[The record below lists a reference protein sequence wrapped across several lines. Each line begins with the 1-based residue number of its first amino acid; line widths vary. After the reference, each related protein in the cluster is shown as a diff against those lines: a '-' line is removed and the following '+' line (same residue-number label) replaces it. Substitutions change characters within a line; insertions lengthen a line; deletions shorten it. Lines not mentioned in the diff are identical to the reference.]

1 MGPMMGESAMKL
13 QQIMQQWPNVREY
26 LAEMPV
32 ELAEKFIFVHYAK
45 GAFIQF
51 KDSEVKRFGIVLE
64 GSHRV
69 INIFE
74 NGLVYMIERNNAIS
88 FIGEVALLCQY
99 PITSVSIQTLTPC
112 TVMYIDKRYFE
123 PWIVKDPHFLRLLAR
138 DVARK
143 LYRKSSEAGERLF
156 YSARYIV
163 LKYLVESYVPPVTRI
178 DKTRKTICEE
188 VGMSEKSFN
197 RILSQFRDEGYLPL
211 DRGKI
216 VITTQEHH
224 LGAKNLDRYIQ
235 ENKNGFVS

>member
-1 MGPMMGESAMKL
+1 MKGGWAMEL
-13 QQIMQQWPNVREY
+13 QQIMQQWPDVREY
-26 LAEMPV
+26 LSEMPE
-32 ELAEKFIFVHYAK
+32 ELAGKFVFVHYEK

-51 KDSEVKRFGIVLE
+51 KGSEVKRFGVVLE

-74 NGLVYMIERNNAIS
+74 NGLVYMIERNDAIS

-99 PITSVSIQTLTPC
+99 PTTSVSIQTLTPC
-112 TVMYIDKRYFE
+112 TVMYIDKKYFE
-123 PWIVKDPHFLRLLAR
+123 PWVAADPHFLRLLAR

-143 LYRKSSEAGERLF
+143 LYRKSAKAGERLF

-163 LKYLVESYVPPVTRI
+163 LKYLVENYVPPVTRI
-178 DKTRKTICEE
+178 AKTRKTICEE
-188 VGMSEKSFN
+188 IGMSEKSFN
-197 RILSQFRDEGYLPL
+197 RILSQFRDEGYLTM

-216 VITTQEHH
+216 VITSREHRLGTQ
-224 LGAKNLDRYIQ
+224 NLDRYME